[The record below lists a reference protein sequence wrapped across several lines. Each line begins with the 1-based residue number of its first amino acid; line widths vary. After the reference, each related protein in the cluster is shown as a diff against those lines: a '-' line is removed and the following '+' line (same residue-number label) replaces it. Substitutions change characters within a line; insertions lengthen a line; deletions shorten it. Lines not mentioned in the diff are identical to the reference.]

1 MQDMTFSLILV
12 PTRSELRGFCL
23 LILIDILFDYQQK
36 NPLKCHILPLTY
48 RAGGEMIT
56 IEDFAKV
63 EIKIGKVLDAKRVEG
78 SNKLIV
84 MKVDTGEERQIVAGI
99 GKAYTP
105 EELIG
110 KNIVVVTNLQPAR
123 LMGIESQGM
132 LLAASDDEGTLSTI
146 TTDRKIKEGSKV
158 K

>member
-1 MQDMTFSLILV
+1 
-12 PTRSELRGFCL
+12 
-23 LILIDILFDYQQK
+23 
-36 NPLKCHILPLTY
+36 
-48 RAGGEMIT
+48 MIS

-63 EIKIGKVLDAKRVEG
+63 ELKVGKVLEAKRVEG

-110 KNIVVVTNLQPAR
+110 KSIVVVINLQPAK
-123 LMGIESQGM
+123 LMGVESLGM
-132 LLAASDDEGTLSTI
+132 LLAASDADGKLSILTI
-146 TTDRKIKEGSKV
+146 DRDIKTGSKV

>member
-1 MQDMTFSLILV
+1 
-12 PTRSELRGFCL
+12 
-23 LILIDILFDYQQK
+23 
-36 NPLKCHILPLTY
+36 
-48 RAGGEMIT
+48 MIT

-63 EIKIGKVLDAKRVEG
+63 ELKIGKVIEAKRVEG
-78 SNKLIV
+78 SNKLVV

-105 EELIG
+105 EELTG
-110 KNIVVVTNLQPAR
+110 KLILVITNLQPAK

-132 LLAASDDEGTLSTI
+132 LLAASDDEGKLSI
-146 TTDRKIKEGSKV
+146 IVTDREIKEGSRV

>member
-1 MQDMTFSLILV
+1 MFFQENYKGS
-12 PTRSELRGFCL
+12 
-23 LILIDILFDYQQK
+23 
-36 NPLKCHILPLTY
+36 
-48 RAGGEMIT
+48 EMIT
-56 IEDFAKV
+56 IEDFAKI

-99 GKAYTP
+99 GRAYAP

-110 KNIVVVTNLQPAR
+110 KKIVVVTNLKPAK
-123 LMGIESQGM
+123 LMGVESQGM
-132 LLAASDDEGTLSTI
+132 LLAASDDEGRLSI
-146 TTDRKIKEGSKV
+146 VIPEKQIKEGAQV

>member
-1 MQDMTFSLILV
+1 
-12 PTRSELRGFCL
+12 
-23 LILIDILFDYQQK
+23 
-36 NPLKCHILPLTY
+36 
-48 RAGGEMIT
+48 MIT

-63 EIKIGKVLDAKRVEG
+63 ELKIGKVIEAKRVEG
-78 SNKLIV
+78 SNKLVV

-105 EELIG
+105 EELTG
-110 KNIVVVTNLQPAR
+110 KRILVVTNLQPAR

-132 LLAASDDEGTLSTI
+132 LLAASDNEGKLSII
-146 TTDRKIKEGSKV
+146 TTDREVKEGSKV

>member
-1 MQDMTFSLILV
+1 
-12 PTRSELRGFCL
+12 
-23 LILIDILFDYQQK
+23 
-36 NPLKCHILPLTY
+36 
-48 RAGGEMIT
+48 
-56 IEDFAKV
+56 
-63 EIKIGKVLDAKRVEG
+63 
-78 SNKLIV
+78 

-110 KNIVVVTNLQPAR
+110 RSIVVVTNLQPAR

-132 LLAASDDEGTLSTI
+132 LLAASDDEGKLSII
-146 TTDRKIKEGSKV
+146 TTEREIKEGSQV